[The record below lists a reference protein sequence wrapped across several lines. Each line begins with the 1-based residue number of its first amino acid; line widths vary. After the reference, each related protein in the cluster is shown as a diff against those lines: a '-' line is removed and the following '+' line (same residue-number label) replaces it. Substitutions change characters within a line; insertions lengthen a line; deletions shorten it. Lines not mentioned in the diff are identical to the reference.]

1 MRYMRSLNDWLGR
14 DVRDRQNEMQAIS
27 ARVDALRGDLARM
40 GVVGGASPP
49 PQAVFTHI
57 DRFLKVCQCRSF
69 SSKVRLVSFHHH
81 YCTQITNLNER
92 RPNLYSTS
100 YARSAAWCCCPSYA
114 YAWDASAPIPVFAA
128 LAFRLSERGPGRH
141 AGRYTH

>member
-49 PQAVFTHI
+49 RPPKQSLLTLTVF
-57 DRFLKVCQCRSF
+57 
-69 SSKVRLVSFHHH
+69 
-81 YCTQITNLNER
+81 
-92 RPNLYSTS
+92 
-100 YARSAAWCCCPSYA
+100 
-114 YAWDASAPIPVFAA
+114 
-128 LAFRLSERGPGRH
+128 
-141 AGRYTH
+141 